1 MQYLTYG
8 SSGKNSAL
16 WYAVHQLKTV
26 SSLCNLVAVAF
37 DTRAEGKDG
46 LGTAIF
52 RDIEE
57 LLCGDNLPSLQAVLV
72 HETISLDL
80 LPILRVAGSRG
91 LMRAYGGAL
100 LYKHPSDMSI
110 GKHLSVS
117 LNLRTTWSSSTPLFR
132 EAMTYYPRSHTQTN
146 YIMFNRTINISC
158 MLVSIMILYL

>member
-26 SSLCNLVAVAF
+26 SSLCDLVAVAF

-72 HETISLDL
+72 HETIPFYL
-80 LPILRVAGSRG
+80 LPRLRAAGR
-91 LMRAYGGAL
+91 LKM
-100 LYKHPSDMSI
+100 
-110 GKHLSVS
+110 
-117 LNLRTTWSSSTPLFR
+117 LNASSW
-132 EAMTYYPRSHTQTN
+132 RSSPVQAR
-146 YIMFNRTINISC
+146 I
-158 MLVSIMILYL
+158 